1 MQVVSQ
7 AAQNSEPV
15 LVFCKVG
22 KDRTGMLACLIAAC
36 CGATPSQ
43 LVADYH
49 KWGPFCHGTLGSCL
63 WPCCE
68 LPAVLVG
75 RVRGQRVW

>member
-1 MQVVSQ
+1 MSE
-7 AAQNSEPV
+7 AAQKSEPV

-36 CGATPSQ
+36 CGASPSQ

-49 KWGPFCHGTLGSCL
+49 KYAH
-63 WPCCE
+63 
-68 LPAVLVG
+68 AVHTV
-75 RVRGQRVW
+75 VQI